1 MPTSP
6 LGRCRSNPGGA
17 MRFASV
23 VLFSLLAAFC
33 LWSQA
38 TQVAQIA
45 GTVQDSSGAAI
56 PGAEITITNAD
67 TGISRTVQ
75 SGPEGAYLVSNL
87 PAGPY
92 QLRASKQGFAA
103 YVQSGI
109 VLQVNTNPQINV

>member
-1 MPTSP
+1 MAMSP
-6 LGRCRSNPGGA
+6 LDRCKSNPRVA
-17 MRFASV
+17 MRLASV
-23 VLFSLLAAFC
+23 VLSSLSAAFC
-33 LWSQA
+33 LWGQA

-56 PGAEITITNAD
+56 PGAEITVTNTD

-92 QLRASKQGFAA
+92 QLRASKQ
-103 YVQSGI
+103 
-109 VLQVNTNPQINV
+109 